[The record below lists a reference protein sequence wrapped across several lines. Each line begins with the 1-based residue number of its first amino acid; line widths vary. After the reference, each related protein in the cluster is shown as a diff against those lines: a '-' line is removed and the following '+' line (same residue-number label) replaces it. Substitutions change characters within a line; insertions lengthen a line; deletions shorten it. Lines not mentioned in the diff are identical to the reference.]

1 MSNKRILRWLFILI
15 TLCLGFSFLSS
26 CNALGSSPTEPADT
40 APILLEDTSL
50 TASAEFIPERTVTLS
65 FANGAQNAHILVKPG
80 ESVSEGQLLAS
91 ADTAQLEISIALAQA
106 SVQRAEAA
114 LEQLKSLPTTESV
127 AAAEAAL
134 ANARVNYDRL
144 DRANARSIEM
154 DAAQAQVD
162 SAQAALDVLLI
173 GATETQI
180 RLAESDLT
188 TTQLALQQ
196 VQKALVTAEL
206 RAPFAGTII
215 EIYVHS
221 YENLPPSQP
230 VFLLADLSSMQLQTT
245 DLSEVDTARVQVGNT
260 VSLTVDAL
268 PGTTLTGTVTRI
280 AEKASPGSGVFYTLT
295 IDIPQIPATI
305 RWGMSAF
312 VTFGQAP

>member
-1 MSNKRILRWLFILI
+1 MPDMRTLRWLFIPI
-15 TLCLGFSFLSS
+15 TLCIGFGLLSGCS
-26 CNALGSSPTEPADT
+26 APGNSATEPTDNT
-40 APILLEDTSL
+40 PILLEDTSL

-65 FANGAQNAHILVKPG
+65 FTNGAQNAQILVKPG
-80 ESVSEGQLLAS
+80 ESGSDGQLLAS

-114 LEQLKSLPTTESV
+114 LEQLNNLPTSESV

-144 DRANARSIEM
+144 DRNDARSIEM

-162 SAQAALDVLLI
+162 SAQAALDAILA

-188 TTQLALQQ
+188 GARLNLQQ
-196 VQKALVTAEL
+196 AQNALVTAEIH
-206 RAPFAGTII
+206 APFAGTII
-215 EIYVHS
+215 EVYAHS
-221 YENLPPSQP
+221 SENLPPSQP

-260 VSLTVDAL
+260 VSLSVDAL
-268 PGTTLTGTVTRI
+268 PGTTLTGTVIRI
-280 AEKASPGSGVFYTLT
+280 AEKASPGSGVYYTVT
-295 IDIPQIPATI
+295 IDIPQLPATI

-312 VTFGQAP
+312 VTFTQAP

>member
-1 MSNKRILRWLFILI
+1 MRTLRWLFILI
-15 TLCLGFSFLSS
+15 TLYLGFGLLSG
-26 CNALGSSPTEPADT
+26 CNALGNSPTEPADT
-40 APILLEDTSL
+40 TPILLEDTSI
-50 TASAEFIPERTVTLS
+50 TASAEFIPEVTLTLS
-65 FANGAQNAHILVKPG
+65 FVNGAQNAQILVKPG
-80 ESVSEGQLLAS
+80 ESVSEGQLLAA
-91 ADTAQLEISIALAQA
+91 ADTEQLEISIAIAQA
-106 SVQRAEAA
+106 TVERAEAA
-114 LEQLKSLPTTESV
+114 LEQLNSLPTSESV

-134 ANARVNYDRL
+134 ANAQVNFDRL
-144 DRANARSIEM
+144 DRADARSIEM

-162 SAQAALDVLLI
+162 SAQAALDALLT

-188 TTQLALQQ
+188 TAQLALQQ
-196 VQKALVTAEL
+196 AQNALDTAEI

-215 EIYVHS
+215 EVYAHS
-221 YENLPPSQP
+221 YENLPPFQP
-230 VFLLADLSSMQLQTT
+230 VFLLADLSSLQLQTT
-245 DLSEVDTARVQVGNT
+245 DLSEVDTTRVQVGNT

-280 AEKASPGSGVFYTLT
+280 AEKASPGSGVYYTVT

-312 VTFGQAP
+312 VTFTQAP